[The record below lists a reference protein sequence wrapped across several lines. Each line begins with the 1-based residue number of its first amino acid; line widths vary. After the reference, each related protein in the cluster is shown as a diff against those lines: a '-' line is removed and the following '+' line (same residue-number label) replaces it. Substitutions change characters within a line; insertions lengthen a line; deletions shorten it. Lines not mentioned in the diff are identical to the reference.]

1 MTKLS
6 LITILLSLFLT
17 GCSVPTSKS
26 SSQTPSSSVTVS
38 TSSSDS
44 ASSKSDTSESST
56 TASDTDETIAVT
68 PVDEVASIGNMR
80 YLVSR
85 QSHTKSLGNYQA
97 NGTYLVLIIGAR
109 NDSSKAVIVDTT
121 AFKIIDN
128 GDTYSASSFIT
139 LLVNQADDDASNH
152 SFFLE
157 QLNPNQSMAG
167 YVIFDVPT
175 EVASSDTKQLLITN
189 TFGDYQSGLLNL
201 E

>member
-26 SSQTPSSSVTVS
+26 SSQTSSSSITFSSSV
-38 TSSSDS
+38 SD
-44 ASSKSDTSESST
+44 SESSIT
-56 TASDTDETIAVT
+56 EDPESDTTHSPEVT

-80 YLVSR
+80 YLVSH
-85 QSHTKSLGNYQA
+85 QSQAKSLGNYQA
-97 NGTYLVLIIGAR
+97 NGTYLILIIGAK
-109 NDSSKAVIVDTT
+109 NDGSKAVIVDTT

-128 GDTYSASSFIT
+128 GATYSASAFIT
-139 LLVNQADDDASNH
+139 LLANQTDDGTTNH

-175 EVASSDTKQLLITN
+175 DVASSETKQLLITN